1 MSIVPMLQFDLLH
14 MFYIVRTASR
24 FQSCS
29 FHWTDQDDT
38 WTLGLPL
45 WVYPILDNPA
55 QENFQKN
62 PSSICAI
69 CMKICF
75 TLSSSHF
82 KWRQSMCLL
91 FKYPCIPPILK
102 FTLFFCASKEAGLA
116 QEFRETFY
124 KQLLLA
130 ISVAYCHWAS
140 ITNANGT
147 AQSQCR
153 TYAPQVP
160 RTLSRHSTAGA

>member
-1 MSIVPMLQFDLLH
+1 MDLRVSPFGCTPFLTTLLRRISKRTPPQFVL
-14 MFYIVRTASR
+14 YV
-24 FQSCS
+24 
-29 FHWTDQDDT
+29 
-38 WTLGLPL
+38 
-45 WVYPILDNPA
+45 
-55 QENFQKN
+55 
-62 PSSICAI
+62 

-160 RTLSRHSTAGA
+160 RTLEVGSVGP